1 MSKKKTI
8 KEKLEKPIDLSKPI
22 DLDVIG
28 TPDDPC
34 FGKQYDPRNQDCK
47 ICGDIEIC
55 AIAQLQNNKI
65 QRELLAKEKEFKDL
79 DEAEFLNNKDA
90 KEAKRLIEKYKSKGF
105 TRLKIKAKLR
115 NELNLD
121 SERLKEL
128 MKKYY
133 K

>member
-1 MSKKKTI
+1 MARSKKK
-8 KEKLEKPIDLSKPI
+8 EEPIDLSKPI
-22 DLDVIG
+22 DLKKIG
-28 TPDDPC
+28 TPEDPC
-34 FGKQYDPRNQDCK
+34 FGKSYDPRSSDCK

-65 QRELLAKEKEFKDL
+65 QRELLAREKDFKDL
-79 DEAEFLNNKDA
+79 DEANFLNEKDA
-90 KEAKRLIEKYKSKGF
+90 KEAKRLIEKYKSRGYSKY
-105 TRLKIKAKLR
+105 KIKAKLR
-115 NELNLD
+115 NDLNLD